1 MSKIKQTADPS
12 LYSPLA
18 WVVREERRGVYE
30 VTNAVTGD
38 VLWITAF
45 PDGSYR
51 AHNERTDAT
60 YEIDNMLGCSCPA
73 WERLMRQ
80 GRLCCKHS
88 AAVISCEGFIALS
101 DREAAAAAKKAAWE
115 AEREQRRQAI
125 EASLAADPELVAK
138 YASRRRTAD
147 AWVAAAEAVVEE
159 MEVAA

>member
-12 LYSPLA
+12 LYSPLC

-30 VTNAVTGD
+30 VENAVTGD
-38 VLWITAF
+38 ILRVVSF
-45 PDGSYR
+45 SDGSYR
-51 AHNERTDAT
+51 VYNERTDAT
-60 YEIDNMLGCSCPA
+60 YDVDEMLGCSCPA
-73 WERLMRQ
+73 WEHLMRQ

-88 AAVISCEGFIALS
+88 AAVISLEGFIALS

-125 EASLAADPELVAK
+125 EAGIAADPELVAK

-147 AWVAAAEAVVEE
+147 AWVAAAEAVVEK
-159 MEVAA
+159 VAA